1 MARRRKKAGTHRV
14 WRTGGAY
21 ADPGRRTDLATLAR
35 DHLEK
40 KAKAGRTSAS
50 HLADLEH
57 RLGVAVA
64 WFGAET
70 DPGSIVPDAVR
81 GWADALAEGGRRR
94 PGTVRHYLNAL
105 SGLFRRA
112 QEGLF
117 VEPGYNPVAMMQEKP
132 TGRWKGEAAFLEM
145 AEAARVLE
153 AARVV
158 ERRDR
163 ANATPGLHAII
174 GTFLL
179 TGGRRSEVLG
189 LDVGDANLP
198 RGLIHFRPN
207 AHRGLKTQTSVRT
220 VPLHPQL
227 REILEGWL
235 GRGGAP
241 ARGGLLFPA
250 RHGGMVRDLRK
261 SLDAIGALCG
271 MASGVLRTRSFRHT
285 YCSARLQTVQR
296 IVRPGC
302 DPARDPDPYEWVEVS
317 RFQVQKE
324 MGHGGAQLVDRIYG
338 HAHRA
343 PYRSE
348 VVEYRVERLGG
359 EEGAVQNRRSD
370 V

>member
-14 WRTGGAY
+14 W
-21 ADPGRRTDLATLAR
+21 RTDLATLAR

-40 KAKAGRTSAS
+40 KAKAGRTSPS

-64 WFGAET
+64 WFGRGA
-70 DPGSIVPDAVR
+70 DPRSIVPDAVR
-81 GWADALAEGGRRR
+81 GWAEALGEGGRRK

-112 QEGLF
+112 QEGLY

-145 AEAARVLE
+145 AEAARVVE
-153 AARVV
+153 AARRV
-158 ERRDR
+158 EGRGR
-163 ANATPGLHAII
+163 ANATPGLHAMI

-189 LDVGDANLP
+189 LDVADVNLT
-198 RGLIHFRPN
+198 RGLVHFRPN

-235 GRGGAP
+235 GREGAP
-241 ARGGLLFPA
+241 ERQGTRDRSGLLFPA

-271 MASGVLRTRSFRHT
+271 MEPGALRTRSFRHT

-302 DPARDPDPYEWVEVS
+302 DPAQDPDPYEWVEVS

-348 VVEYRVERLGG
+348 VVEYRVERVGG
-359 EEGAVQNRRSD
+359 EEA
-370 V
+370 